1 MAMAEDKFSLHVDSD
16 WKKQAQEEKKKL
28 AEQEA
33 ARKQK
38 EQQQAPAPAGVIA
51 TGAPGARPAAPGG
64 RPAGGRAGA
73 GQEEAPQA
81 DFPSLVQSLVTQ
93 VLYYLG
99 ELAVRGERP
108 MLSPDMAKYN
118 LDLLNILDEK

>member
-1 MAMAEDKFSLHVDSD
+1 MAEDKFSLHVDSD
-16 WKKQAQEEKKKL
+16 WKKQAQEEKKRL

-51 TGAPGARPAAPGG
+51 TGAPGARAAAPGG
-64 RPAGGRAGA
+64 RPAGGRAA
-73 GQEEAPQA
+73 PGQEETPQA

-93 VLYYLG
+93 GGRILSLKKVEPTLEDVFI
-99 ELAVRGERP
+99 ELVGHGLADEEQP
-108 MLSPDMAKYN
+108 SPQS
-118 LDLLNILDEK
+118 